1 MKRIIS
7 LLFLAMLGFS
17 SFAFAEE
24 YDQYGNILYTHYDP
38 NGTAYKST
46 TPPSSNLNDGD
57 YDQYGNKLYTHY
69 DPNGVAYRNTTP
81 PKSDEAGNIQSSE
94 DAFGY
99 IQEFEMPKYNTE
111 KERLAH
117 LPWDS
122 SNYYEYKYRMPV
134 NPETVKKVSAQTENM
149 RDPNTRKLK
158 DQKTVA
164 QNMQQISIPV
174 WQIGK
179 NGQKYSTKLNLT
191 VLKAIAP
198 DVQAIFNEIYN
209 GKEKFPIH
217 SIGGYAYRNGS
228 GYHPLGLA
236 IDINPTYNP
245 QFKVEGDKITPL
257 VGSYYDPDK
266 YPQSIGKD
274 SDVVKAFGKRGW
286 TWGAKFPTPDVMHFS
301 YLEW

>member
-24 YDQYGNILYTHYDP
+24 YDQYGN
-38 NGTAYKST
+38 
-46 TPPSSNLNDGD
+46 
-57 YDQYGNKLYTHY
+57 KLYTHY

-81 PKSDEAGNIQSSE
+81 PTSDEAGNIQSSE
-94 DAFGY
+94 DDFGY
-99 IQEFEMPKYNTE
+99 IGFMPKQEFEMPKYNTE

-122 SNYYEYKYRMPV
+122 SNYYEYKYRKPV
-134 NPETVKKVSAQTENM
+134 NLETVKKVSAQTENM